1 MIFFAT
7 TLLIT
12 VLHALLDAIKI
23 KRHEYID
30 HFWRSIVWFFVSL
43 IPMII
48 IEANTSPGWYYP
60 FTSVIVML
68 TIRVG
73 FYDFFLNKFR
83 GLSLWYTSTKS
94 GSWWDNF
101 YIKYGINQN
110 AVRVSFFIFSLI
122 HLTLLIIYKIY

>member
-1 MIFFAT
+1 MMEIIFII
-7 TLLIT
+7 IT
-12 VLHALLDAIKI
+12 VIHAYWDSIKI
-23 KRHEYID
+23 KKHEYID

-48 IEANTSPGWYYP
+48 IEANTSPEWYYP

-83 GLSLWYTSTKS
+83 GLSLLYTSTKS